1 MHTAAEM
8 ADPLPRGP
16 EPVSAEIIHRLRAT
30 SSGQTGSSDGVQ
42 VTRDTRHAEARLV
55 IIHPERAHARKDAG
69 RETRNTPLL

>member
-30 SSGQTGSSDGVQ
+30 ASGQTGSSDGVQ
-42 VTRDTRHAEARLV
+42 VTRDT
-55 IIHPERAHARKDAG
+55 P
-69 RETRNTPLL
+69 TR